1 MEEPFSSGY
10 FATLLIADH
19 IQKASRG
26 AKRKKCFIRPIQ
38 PDASVDGHGAESCH
52 EAVEQTGQCVA
63 FPEHFQH
70 RITHGLISLH
80 GQRIDTLHRIL
91 DRHLFP
97 GGQSQQISVQN
108 DITADEPP
116 ADPRQNYS
124 GDQTAVFQHI
134 LPVVKIAA
142 VFLLLQKGQQKE

>member
-26 AKRKKCFIRPIQ
+26 AKHKKCFIRPIQ

-80 GQRIDTLHRIL
+80 GQRIDTLRMNHQPIPARTTPAI
-91 DRHLFP
+91 RTPYFSIFF
-97 GGQSQQISVQN
+97 QS
-108 DITADEPP
+108 
-116 ADPRQNYS
+116 
-124 GDQTAVFQHI
+124 
-134 LPVVKIAA
+134 
-142 VFLLLQKGQQKE
+142 

>member
-26 AKRKKCFIRPIQ
+26 AKHKKCFIRPIQ

-108 DITADEPP
+108 DITADKPP
-116 ADPRQNYS
+116 TDPRQNYS

-134 LPVVKIAA
+134 LPVVRIAT
-142 VFLLLQKGQQKE
+142 VFPLLQKGQQKE

>member
-1 MEEPFSSGY
+1 MAE
-10 FATLLIADH
+10 
-19 IQKASRG
+19 QKRDYYEVLGVDKNA
-26 AKRKKCFIRPIQ
+26 
-38 PDASVDGHGAESCH
+38 DGHGAESRH

-134 LPVVKIAA
+134 LPVIEIAA

>member
-10 FATLLIADH
+10 FAVLLIADH

-26 AKRKKCFIRPIQ
+26 AKHKKCFIRPIQ

-52 EAVEQTGQCVA
+52 EAVEQTGQRVA

-97 GGQSQQISVQN
+97 GGQSQPI
-108 DITADEPP
+108 P
-116 ADPRQNYS
+116 ARTTPAIRQPYFS
-124 GDQTAVFQHI
+124 IFFQS
-134 LPVVKIAA
+134 
-142 VFLLLQKGQQKE
+142 